1 MLQDIM
7 TKSNGKV
14 VEKSRGFFDGLV
26 SDGKIFVDAD
36 KTKLRREL
44 DGYNNTGYYYKL
56 GTNLF
61 LYEFMGNIDK
71 ICTARN

>member
-1 MLQDIM
+1 MVRLL
-7 TKSNGKV
+7 KSLEDFLTG
-14 VEKSRGFFDGLV
+14 
-26 SDGKIFVDAD
+26 SDDKIFVDAD